1 MLKTRTTSPMMLVI
15 MALALLTQMSNAVYY
30 YAAQGKWRCFSDTVV
45 KNNTLEMEVQV
56 LDEGVLDLLVK
67 ANDELISRGRTPN

>member
-1 MLKTRTTSPMMLVI
+1 MLKTRKTSPMMLVI

-56 LDEGVLDLLVK
+56 LDEGVLDQLVK